1 MTIDLGQTIDGKY
14 RVVRHI
20 GAGGMGTVFEGENL
34 LIGRRV
40 AIKLL
45 HAQVA
50 SMPEFVERFEREAR
64 AAVRVGS
71 PHICDVL
78 DLGHLPNGDRFIV
91 MEYLEGMSLED
102 RLSVKGKLTPQELAP
117 IAFELLEGLG
127 SMHAAG
133 VVHRDLK
140 PANIFL
146 AKTRGGR
153 GETVKILDFGVA
165 KLQPKPG
172 EVGAMTQTGAMMGTP
187 LYMSPE
193 QARGAR
199 DVDGRSDIYSAS
211 VIFYRALTGELP
223 YMAQNLNELLFK
235 IVLEDPRPIRELSP
249 DIDETFA
256 EIVHRGL
263 TRHLEQRFAGARVY
277 QEALAVWG
285 RKQGRASLA
294 FDVTLPTDPPPRP
307 VFPSS
312 PDATPSGSARSAA
325 ASSPAAPSTPAAGGT
340 VANDGVARAVTP
352 ASGERMNPVLV
363 ESSEDVGASA
373 SAEAPKTPA
382 SAGSGPVRIGA
393 SSPVPGPA
401 AGTPLSWSGASGSN
415 PKYSSSSIPAA
426 SVQRRSDDGSLA
438 ATQASPSDPAIAIRA
453 ASERPDAA
461 VAKATSAA
469 PPAAARPAKSKM
481 PLAGVGAVVVLGAI
495 GLFVAKGGK
504 DTPGASASVESAAPS
519 TGLVAA
525 PASAADTAAPPSS
538 DATSASTGTTA
549 PTSTISPAAHA
560 DAGATVT
567 AVAAAQPR
575 ATATTAPTAALSAKP
590 PATNAATSTTATVSA
605 TPTAPPAPTSS
616 SHGRRFRT
624 NLD

>member
-20 GAGGMGTVFEGENL
+20 GAGGMGTVYEGENV

-64 AAVRVGS
+64 AAVRIGS

-78 DLGHLPNGDRFIV
+78 DLGHMPNGDRFIV
-91 MEYLEGMSLED
+91 MEYLEGVSLED
-102 RLSVKGKLTPQELAP
+102 RLEERGKLAPHELAP

-127 SMHAAG
+127 SMHGAG

-146 AKTRGGR
+146 AKARGGR

-235 IVLEDPRPIRELSP
+235 IVLEDPRPIRDLAPEV
-249 DIDETFA
+249 DEAFA

-263 TRHLEQRFAGARVY
+263 TRDVEKRFPGARAF
-277 QEALAVWG
+277 QEAIATWG
-285 RKQGRASLA
+285 RAQGRPSLA
-294 FDVTLPTDPPPRP
+294 FAITMRTEPPPRA
-307 VFPSS
+307 VRPSA
-312 PDATPSGSARSAA
+312 PDAMPVGSAPKIESA
-325 ASSPAAPSTPAAGGT
+325 PMTSTPGT
-340 VANDGVARAVTP
+340 VVYDDLGPRPPTP
-352 ASGERMNPVLV
+352 
-363 ESSEDVGASA
+363 
-373 SAEAPKTPA
+373 
-382 SAGSGPVRIGA
+382 AGSGPVAGPTTPLGLG
-393 SSPVPGPA
+393 SGSGESPVVAQAAISPA
-401 AGTPLSWSGASGSN
+401 AGTPLSWSGAPDGLRGSN
-415 PKYSSSSIPAA
+415 PSIPSGAMPVAA
-426 SVQRRSDDGSLA
+426 HSSQRVRA
-438 ATQASPSDPAIAIRA
+438 AGEISSFASTQASPSDPKLRVDMPTPAGATTAASTEDAAAAAPAPAKKGSSRAIAFA
-453 ASERPDAA
+453 AGALALVAGLGFVVSRSGRGAA
-461 VAKATSAA
+461 ATD
-469 PPAAARPAKSKM
+469 PAAA
-481 PLAGVGAVVVLGAI
+481 
-495 GLFVAKGGK
+495 
-504 DTPGASASVESAAPS
+504 
-519 TGLVAA
+519 
-525 PASAADTAAPPSS
+525 
-538 DATSASTGTTA
+538 
-549 PTSTISPAAHA
+549 
-560 DAGATVT
+560 
-567 AVAAAQPR
+567 
-575 ATATTAPTAALSAKP
+575 
-590 PATNAATSTTATVSA
+590 AATSSVTTATVTPTSTSTAAPADAAAAVLVATTTPPVAASDAGAPHVAARPTSVTTTSAATAPKGTTPPTSTGTA
-605 TPTAPPAPTSS
+605 TPTAAATAVGAATPPATATAAAPATTAS